1 MNFRTSALLL
11 VSTLC
16 SGATLAAVQVNL
28 SKDVELLAVNGEEIG
43 LRLFSKSELQLEDGL
58 NQLVVR
64 TSKLVRQANG
74 EFEKFNSDPVIITFD
89 GKDQKI
95 LLSPQGDIAT
105 TTDAD
110 NFNKQ
115 PYFILS
121 SSSNNVQVEQE
132 LLPRG
137 PGITRDYEKEIARFN
152 AQRNIP
158 IGKASIES
166 QFSEKQMD
174 STEKATSVDAKSNSL
189 KMVKDQYL
197 ALTKE
202 ERKQFLSWAVAQ

>member
-11 VSTLC
+11 VSTVC
-16 SGATLAAVQVNL
+16 SGAALAGVQVNL

-58 NQLVVR
+58 NQIVVR
-64 TSKLVRQANG
+64 ASKLVHQANG

-95 LLSPQGDIAT
+95 QLSPQGNIAT

-110 NFNKQ
+110 NFNQQ
-115 PYFILS
+115 PYFTLS
-121 SSSNNVQVEQE
+121 SSSPDVQVEQE

-137 PGITRDYEKEIARFN
+137 PGMTRDYEKEIARFN

-158 IGKASIES
+158 IDKASMES
-166 QFSEKQMD
+166 QFSEKQKQA
-174 STEKATSVDAKSNSL
+174 TEEVMPANVKSNSL
-189 KMVKDQYL
+189 KMVKAQYL
-197 ALTKE
+197 ALTEE

>member
-16 SGATLAAVQVNL
+16 SGEALAAVQVNL

-58 NQLVVR
+58 NQFVVR
-64 TSKLVRQANG
+64 ASKLVRQANG

-89 GKDQKI
+89 AKDQKI
-95 LLSPQGDIAT
+95 QLSPQGDIAT

-115 PYFILS
+115 PYFTLS
-121 SSSNNVQVEQE
+121 SSSPNIQVEQE

-152 AQRNIP
+152 AQRNIT
-158 IGKASIES
+158 IDKASKES
-166 QFSEKQMD
+166 QFSEKQID
-174 STEKATSVDAKSNSL
+174 STEKATSVGVKSNSL
-189 KMVKDQYL
+189 KVVKDQYL
-197 ALTKE
+197 MLTEE

>member
-58 NQLVVR
+58 NQFVLR
-64 TSKLVRQANG
+64 ASKLVRQANG
-74 EFEKFNSDPVIITFD
+74 EFEKFNSDPVIITFN

-95 LLSPQGDIAT
+95 QLSLQGDIAT
-105 TTDAD
+105 TVDAD
-110 NFNKQ
+110 HFNKQ
-115 PYFILS
+115 PYFTLS
-121 SSSNNVQVEQE
+121 SSSHVQVEQE

-174 STEKATSVDAKSNSL
+174 STEKATSVGAKSNSL
-189 KMVKDQYL
+189 KMVKAQYL
-197 ALTKE
+197 ALTEE

>member
-1 MNFRTSALLL
+1 MNFRTLALLL

-16 SGATLAAVQVNL
+16 SGEALAAVQVNL

-58 NQLVVR
+58 NQFVVR
-64 TSKLVRQANG
+64 ASKLVRQANG

-89 GKDQKI
+89 AKDQKI
-95 LLSPQGDIAT
+95 QLSPQGDIAT

-115 PYFILS
+115 PYFTLS
-121 SSSNNVQVEQE
+121 SSSPNIQVEQE

-152 AQRNIP
+152 AQRNIT
-158 IGKASIES
+158 IDKASKES
-166 QFSEKQMD
+166 QFSEKQID
-174 STEKATSVDAKSNSL
+174 STEKATSVGVKSNSL
-189 KMVKDQYL
+189 KVVKDQYL
-197 ALTKE
+197 MLTEE

>member
-1 MNFRTSALLL
+1 MALLL

-16 SGATLAAVQVNL
+16 SGEALAAVQVNL

-58 NQLVVR
+58 NQFVVR
-64 TSKLVRQANG
+64 ASKLVRQANG

-89 GKDQKI
+89 AKDQKI
-95 LLSPQGDIAT
+95 QLSPQGDIAT

-115 PYFILS
+115 PYFTLS
-121 SSSNNVQVEQE
+121 SSSPNIQVEQE

-152 AQRNIP
+152 AQRNIT
-158 IGKASIES
+158 IDKASKES
-166 QFSEKQMD
+166 QFSEKQID
-174 STEKATSVDAKSNSL
+174 STEKATSVGVKSNSL
-189 KMVKDQYL
+189 KVVKDQYL
-197 ALTKE
+197 MLTEE

>member
-1 MNFRTSALLL
+1 M
-11 VSTLC
+11 
-16 SGATLAAVQVNL
+16 QVNL

-58 NQLVVR
+58 NQFVVR
-64 TSKLVRQANG
+64 ASKLVRQANG

-89 GKDQKI
+89 AKDQKI
-95 LLSPQGDIAT
+95 QLSPQGDIAT

-115 PYFILS
+115 PYFTLS
-121 SSSNNVQVEQE
+121 SSSPNIQVEQE

-152 AQRNIP
+152 AQRNIT
-158 IGKASIES
+158 IDKASKES
-166 QFSEKQMD
+166 QFSEKQID
-174 STEKATSVDAKSNSL
+174 STEKATSVGVKSNSL
-189 KMVKDQYL
+189 KVVKDQYL
-197 ALTKE
+197 MLTEE